1 MAETAYG
8 YAENAVRSGAFVPDT
23 AQENQKEWYQAFHN
37 AVTQTNI
44 CEYYVDLQNNTFVP
58 MKVEKP
64 LQAIFAESETW
75 DELMHAF
82 LERHI
87 CEESKAAVAHI
98 FNREYMAEIGGELSV
113 ECKAVIGDRERWL
126 RNIVIP
132 SDCDEQGKPRHAVIF
147 LRDITDTKSEGYEL
161 SRIAGE
167 KAMKQL
173 VTGMVKLVD
182 RFAVCDLECDSYE
195 FYHLSTD
202 ITFAP
207 RGKYHVLCESISK
220 CYKLLTEELPF
231 EQALSPE
238 HLREVLHTEND
249 TYRFEYC
256 TLDESCYKSMSVVP
270 LEFRGDALTK
280 VLFIAQDITREK
292 KWEIESQTALRDAY
306 EAANRANV
314 AKTEFLSN
322 MSHDIRTPMNAIIGM
337 TAIAVAHLDN
347 IDRVRDCLGKI
358 TQSSRHLLGLINEVL
373 DMSRIE
379 SGNVTLTEE
388 EFNWSDLI
396 DNLLNMVKPEVEGHR
411 HELNVRVA
419 DIQHEAVVG
428 DSLRIQQVFTNLMS
442 NAIKYTPDGGRID
455 VTIAEK
461 PTHHAK
467 IGCYEFIVADNGIG
481 MSEEFL
487 PDVFKP
493 FVRADNDRTS
503 KIPGTGLGMA
513 ITKNIVTMMNGD
525 IKVESRL
532 GEGSRFTV
540 TIFLKLQEEEEI
552 STDEL
557 ADLPVLV
564 VDDDALSCE
573 SVAAVLE
580 DIGMQSEWV
589 DSGAKA
595 VARVVERHKM
605 EDDFFAVILDWKM
618 PGMDGLAT
626 AREIRRRVGKEI
638 PIIVLS
644 AYDCS
649 RIEEE
654 AREAGINAFVSKP
667 LFKSRLTKV
676 FKGLVGTAVEEEPRN
691 LISEFEH
698 MDLSDKRILLVE
710 DNDLNCEIAAE
721 ILGVTGARIESA
733 ENGKIAVDMVQKN
746 PDFYYD
752 LVFMD
757 IQMPVM
763 NGYEATLAIRGTGTR
778 YTSELPIVAMTANAF
793 AEDVVM
799 AKNARMNEHIAK
811 PLDMRKIAEVL
822 RTWL

>member
-8 YAENAVRSGAFVPDT
+8 YAENAVRSGAFVPGT
-23 AQENQKEWYQAFHN
+23 AQGNQEEWYQAFHS
-37 AVTQTNI
+37 AVTRTNI

-64 LQAIFAESETW
+64 LQAIFAESRTW

-132 SDCDEQGKPRHAVIF
+132 SDRDEQGKPRHAVIF

-182 RFAVCDLECDSYE
+182 RFAVCDLEHDSYE
-195 FYHLSTD
+195 FYHMSTD
-202 ITFAP
+202 IIFAP
-207 RGKYHVLCESISK
+207 RGKYHVLCENISK
-220 CYKLLTEELPF
+220 RYKLLTEELSF
-231 EQALSPE
+231 EQALSPA
-238 HLREVLHTEND
+238 HLSEVLHTEND

-256 TLDESCYKSMSVVP
+256 TLDESCYKSMSIVP
-270 LEFRGDALTK
+270 LEFQNGVLTK

-292 KWEIESQTALRDAY
+292 TWELESQTALRDAY

-347 IDRVRDCLGKI
+347 TDRVRDCLGKI

-373 DMSRIE
+373 DMSHIE

-411 HELNVRVA
+411 HELNVRIA

-442 NAIKYTPDGGRID
+442 NAIKYTPNGGRID

-467 IGCYEFIVADNGIG
+467 IGCYEFVVADNGIG
-481 MSEEFL
+481 MSEDFL

-525 IKVESRL
+525 IKVESRP

-540 TIFLKLQEEEEI
+540 TMFLKLQEEEEI
-552 STDEL
+552 STEEL
-557 ADLPVLV
+557 VDLPVLV

-595 VARVVERHKM
+595 VARVEERHKM
-605 EDDFFAVILDWKM
+605 QDDFFAVILDWKM
-618 PGMDGLAT
+618 PGMDGLET
-626 AREIRRRVGKEI
+626 TKEIRRRVGKEI

-649 RIEEE
+649 GIEAE
-654 AREAGINAFVSKP
+654 AREAGVNAFVSKP

-676 FKGLVGTAVEEEPRN
+676 FKGLVGTAVAEEPRN
-691 LISEFEH
+691 MIAEFER
-698 MDLSDKRILLVE
+698 MDLSNKRILLVE

-721 ILGVTGARIESA
+721 ILSATGARIESA